1 MSETTARP
9 RRKATINKTYNDSI
23 DLNSLEYDS
32 LNSIS
37 ASTSVNL
44 TTSNTRK
51 RTNNSNNT
59 NGSNKKSSHKHDDN
73 HSPSNGASTPNKVPN
88 NWQPPPKPEDF
99 FSFRLNLTDA
109 YIDLTI
115 QTLYCPN
122 QFPST
127 NTNDSSSSSSS
138 RRKSKQPIFSLAKG
152 QYIYMISEPP
162 GEPYYIGRIMGFKH
176 KNSNQKNVSVAET
189 GEIVDAKEYT
199 FEIQWFYRPRDISKI
214 TNDSRLLFASMHTDT
229 CPISS
234 FRGLVEVRHK
244 QDIEDQF
251 SKEQLKETKR
261 GSKKSV
267 SPSAS
272 SALESY
278 IQKPNHFYFD
288 KLFDRYMI
296 KFYDVLLTANLLQY
310 AEIENSKSRNF
321 LIALNKRFEF
331 IFVESQRTK
340 SLLNSFSSNSCS
352 CEICGQWCDN
362 PDSISC
368 GECEKYYHMYCLD
381 PPLLKKPSR
390 GFSWACAT
398 CTKKHEL
405 QYHQKK
411 LVMLSDNKS
420 SNQDQ
425 LASEL
430 SVLSSL
436 EAELSREPTPA
447 SREAS
452 VTSSSTLP
460 KYENLAIEFLR
471 KDKDTTFKQRRIKEE
486 WCMRYLGQYARLED
500 GVDVDDRS
508 PYPRAST
515 RIGAKH
521 QAVYIPECDGHPIV
535 YYDVEKPQK
544 KKTNGGSQNSKRPR
558 SKNVPEEIVEE
569 PVKLVVP
576 EEYKDVDPKEYPSW
590 LQPRPKGYIERGV
603 DDGEGETCTLLW
615 KTRDEDREDD
625 FSKLDAYVARCGPI
639 AERLGMSPNSPNFM
653 DSILL
658 SYMKNN
664 GDVELAFKEA
674 QKLDKKKLKEPVFNK
689 EEIKR
694 FENGVRAFGSELYP
708 VYKKVK
714 TQPSAMVVRF
724 YYLWKKT
731 PNGREIWGNYEGRI
745 QKKVQNIVKDEQ
757 KAVKQQLDDLA
768 NPEDDS
774 SYESSKIEPQ
784 KSFLCK
790 HCHTDTSTQWYR
802 ITGHDAKK
810 VNPDNKVIALC
821 FRCARLWRRYAV
833 VWEDPTQISKKSSNG
848 KGNTWKKKVEP
859 ELAADA
865 TAILDYAQN
874 VQNLP
879 TPPAVV
885 PVPAAV
891 TNTKASTTTPPN
903 ISTTTTT
910 TKSEQTAS
918 TQPAVTEI
926 KQESKKRSLPL
937 SSTPS
942 KKRARVKEE
951 KTETPKP
958 VTPAP
963 VVTNNSSTTVVDKL
977 ANEELKQHLFNKNYK
992 QPEVKKLVK
1001 KLPLAKAKTYIT
1013 DLIENFRMRQLTD
1026 VQAHLSTI
1034 QIPVSSIDLPFEPSE
1049 RNCCV
1054 CREHD
1059 NSTKHSS
1066 LLEMLICSSCGVNVH
1081 ASCAGISIANI
1092 DKLKSPVK
1100 EWLCEPCTNDMRPV
1114 NSAIYSCCCCL
1125 ANEANYE
1132 LSILGS
1138 PFVRPDYLKHI
1149 DNGRWCHLLCAVFN
1163 GEFVEF
1169 HQPRGK
1175 NSNKNIINTVAITNV
1190 DKVFLNN
1197 YRHACEICNCKNG
1210 AIIKC
1215 ELCDDKDHFYH
1226 ITCAQDTPNF
1236 KLGFK
1241 LVESKDKLVKVDGHS
1256 GKLKA
1261 ILVCPKH
1268 DQSKE
1273 TILNMR
1279 TLGKRVTSKSNASDN
1294 EEKPLMQLFLEDL
1307 LKNKTAKL
1315 SGQMK
1320 LMNYIENFKQF
1331 YQLKDDAID
1340 SSKRKEHTC
1349 CKCQTETSPIWWPQ
1363 DESGDKVLCQ
1373 SCYHGGTSD
1382 KMEIVNDD
1390 DSSVNKPL
1398 NGENYGIENEL
1409 DKLESIYKSNI
1420 IEYKEEVVEPK
1431 PIEPT
1436 IENISRSKISLG
1448 DILS

>member
-1 MSETTARP
+1 MSETTTRP

-32 LNSIS
+32 LNSMS
-37 ASTSVNL
+37 ASNSVNL
-44 TTSNTRK
+44 TSSVSR
-51 RTNNSNNT
+51 RRGGGGAGAAAAGGASNSNSVKRSTPKN
-59 NGSNKKSSHKHDDN
+59 DD
-73 HSPSNGASTPNKVPN
+73 SPSSNGTSTPNKVPN
-88 NWQPPPKPEDF
+88 NWQPPPKPEDY
-99 FSFRLNLTDA
+99 FSFRLDLTDA
-109 YIDLTI
+109 YIDITT

-127 NTNDSSSSSSS
+127 NSNG
-138 RRKSKQPIFSLAKG
+138 RRKTKPTVFNLTKG

-176 KNSNQKNVSVAET
+176 KNSNQKSTSIDAT
-189 GEIVDAKEYT
+189 GEIVDAKDYT
-199 FEIQWFYRPRDISKI
+199 FQIQWFYRPRDISKI
-214 TNDSRLLFASMHTDT
+214 TSDSRLLFASMHTDT

-251 SKEQLKETKR
+251 SQEQLKETKR
-261 GSKKSV
+261 GTKKSV
-267 SPSAS
+267 SPTAS
-272 SALESY
+272 SALETY

-390 GFSWACAT
+390 GFSWSCAT

-405 QYHQKK
+405 EYHQKK

-447 SREAS
+447 SREQS
-452 VTSSSTLP
+452 VVNNSTLP
-460 KYENLAIEFLR
+460 KYENLAIEFLH
-471 KDKDTTFKQRRIKEE
+471 KDKGNTFMQRRVKEE

-515 RIGAKH
+515 RIGTKH

-535 YYDVEKPQK
+535 YYDVDKPQK
-544 KKTNGGSQNSKRPR
+544 KKPSGGNQNNKRPR
-558 SKNVPEEIVEE
+558 SKNTPEEVVEE
-569 PVKLVVP
+569 PVKLEVP
-576 EEYKDVDPKEYPSW
+576 KEYADINPKEYPSW

-615 KTRDEDREDD
+615 KNRQEDVDDD
-625 FSKLDAYVARCGPI
+625 FAKLDAYVARCAPI
-639 AERLGMSPNSPNFM
+639 AESLDLSPNSPNFM

-658 SYMKNN
+658 SYMKHD
-664 GDVELAFKEA
+664 GDADLAFKEA
-674 QKLDKKKLKEPVFNK
+674 QKLDKKKLKEPVFSK
-689 EEIKR
+689 EEIRR
-694 FENGVRAFGSELYP
+694 FENGVREFGSELYP

-774 SYESSKIEPQ
+774 SYESSKMPTQ
-784 KSFLCK
+784 KSFVCK
-790 HCHTDTSTQWYR
+790 HCQTNSSLRWFR

-810 VNPDNKVIALC
+810 LNPENKVVALC

-833 VWEDPTQISKKSSNG
+833 VWEDPTQISKKVSNG
-848 KGNTWKKKVEP
+848 KGNGWKKKVEP
-859 ELAADA
+859 ELASDA
-865 TAILDYAQN
+865 TAILEHAQSMLT
-874 VQNLP
+874 LP
-879 TPPAVV
+879 TPPAALV
-885 PVPAAV
+885 PPTTSAP
-891 TNTKASTTTPPN
+891 TTTELTSLPN
-903 ISTTTTT
+903 LS
-910 TKSEQTAS
+910 
-918 TQPAVTEI
+918 PALEVKHET
-926 KQESKKRSLPL
+926 KKRSLPL
-937 SSTPS
+937 SSTPA
-942 KKRARVKEE
+942 KKRSRVKEE
-951 KTETPKP
+951 KSETPKP
-958 VTPAP
+958 VASTAVAAPAEP
-963 VVTNNSSTTVVDKL
+963 ELHDKVSDDKIK
-977 ANEELKQHLFNKNYK
+977 ELLFNKNYK
-992 QPEVKKLVK
+992 APEVKKLVK
-1001 KLPLAKAKTYIT
+1001 KLPLAKAKEYIT
-1013 DLIENFRMRQLTD
+1013 DLIENFRVRQLAD
-1026 VQAHLSTI
+1026 VYSHLSTI
-1034 QIPVSSIDLPFEPSE
+1034 QVPASSIELPFEPSE

-1059 NSTKHSS
+1059 NNSTSS
-1066 LLEMLICSSCGVNVH
+1066 LIEMLICSSCGVNVH
-1081 ASCAGISIANI
+1081 ASCAGISVAGIENM
-1092 DKLKSPVK
+1092 KSPVK

-1114 NSAIYSCCCCL
+1114 HSAIYSCCCCL

-1138 PFVRPDYLKHI
+1138 PFVRPDFLKPI

-1163 GEFVEF
+1163 SEHVDF
-1169 HQPRGK
+1169 HKPKGTK
-1175 NSNKNIINTVAITNV
+1175 FNENITNTLSINSV
-1190 DKVFLNN
+1190 DKIFLNN
-1197 YRHACEICNCKNG
+1197 HRHTCEICETKNG

-1215 ELCDDKDHFYH
+1215 ELCDDKDHYYH

-1241 LVESKDKLVKVDGHS
+1241 LVESKDNLVKAEGHT

-1273 TILNMR
+1273 TILSLR
-1279 TLGKRVTSKSNASDN
+1279 TLGKRVTTRSNSSDN

-1307 LKNKTAKL
+1307 LKNKTSKI
-1315 SGQMK
+1315 SGQLK
-1320 LMNYIENFKQF
+1320 LMNYIENFKQY
-1331 YQLKDDAID
+1331 YQLKDDIID
-1340 SSKRKEHTC
+1340 STKRVVHVC
-1349 CKCQTETSPIWWPQ
+1349 DKCQTKTSPIWWPQ
-1363 DESGDKVLCQ
+1363 SESNESVLCQ
-1373 SCYHGGTSD
+1373 SCYHGGKDD
-1382 KMEIVNDD
+1382 KVEGINDEEEEEE
-1390 DSSVNKPL
+1390 SSIGKPL
-1398 NGENYGIENEL
+1398 NGENYGIDDEL
-1409 DKLESIYKSNI
+1409 DRLELIYTPNI
-1420 IEYKEEVVEPK
+1420 IEFKEEEIPAKPVEP
-1431 PIEPT
+1431 IVES
-1436 IENISRSKISLG
+1436 ISRSKISLG